1 MDEVIWADTR
11 ALRCEV
17 GKRGFSDQPTV
28 GLGILWF
35 VLQFKIGDG
44 VDAHLR
50 SSIGVNNG
58 VPLKTGKTVNVTTL
72 QGELG

>member
-1 MDEVIWADTR
+1 MRQGRGESLLIS
-11 ALRCEV
+11 LRCYWYYQ
-17 GKRGFSDQPTV
+17 GSLDMFHGRGS
-28 GLGILWF
+28 G
-35 VLQFKIGDG
+35 
-44 VDAHLR
+44 DAHLR

>member
-1 MDEVIWADTR
+1 MFH
-11 ALRCEV
+11 
-17 GKRGFSDQPTV
+17 GRGS
-28 GLGILWF
+28 G
-35 VLQFKIGDG
+35 
-44 VDAHLR
+44 DAHLR